1 MVGKTVSH
9 YKIESELGQ
18 GGMGVVYKAHDTM
31 LGRTVALKFLPPMFS
46 SDESSKAR
54 FVHEARAVSALDHP
68 NIAVVH
74 EIGGTDD
81 DHLFIVMA
89 FYEGQTLEDIIK
101 EGPVGLDDAVSYLL
115 DMAKGLAAAHDKG
128 IIHRDIKPGNV
139 MVTTSGFL
147 KILDFGLAKISDVT
161 MTMGAMSLGT
171 LAYMSP
177 EQAQGAPVD
186 NRTDLWALGVVMYEM
201 LAGKR
206 PFEGPYDAA
215 ILYAA
220 ANTEHEP
227 VSVWRED
234 APEHLASIVD
244 KLLQKMPENRYQD
257 AHELIKDIEAMR
269 APTPSIMAPVQP
281 PAPAPEQPAAQD
293 PMQSGMMQPGM
304 MHPGMQSG
312 MMYPP
317 NMQSGMHPG
326 MMQSGMYSGMYPG
339 MVPPT
344 PFWKKPI
351 VVAGIV
357 VIGLLGAGGSYYLAT
372 GGSSSQTEGTA
383 VIQPREIAR
392 GYFDNAREKLAAG
405 DLQMGLRDMERA
417 KDADPTYAAAWA
429 SLAALYFQTGDYTR
443 SVSSAREAITLDP
456 EGAGPA
462 YFNMGMS
469 LAEQG
474 RLDDAIGALES
485 AINAD
490 SLWGAPYSALGDIL
504 IESGRPEEALEQLR
518 KGSAVAKSEVLPF
531 IYKNQGK
538 ALLAMGQAEQAIQ
551 PLRGSLGLK
560 PDLAE
565 AVLLLARSYDA
576 IGQRR
581 LAREQWELFLQLER
595 QDLDAISEAEARLK
609 QNP

>member
-46 SDESSKAR
+46 SDENSKAR
-54 FVHEARAVSALDHP
+54 FIHEARAVSALDHP

-74 EIGGTDD
+74 EIGGTDEE
-81 DHLFIVMA
+81 HLFIVMA

-101 EGPVGLDDAVSYLL
+101 EGPVGLDDAVSYSL

-139 MVTTSGFL
+139 MVTEAGFL

-206 PFEGPYDAA
+206 PFDGPYDAA

-220 ANTEHEP
+220 ANTDHES

-234 APEHLASIVD
+234 APDHLASIVD
-244 KLLQKMPENRYQD
+244 KLLQKMPEKRYQD

-293 PMQSGMMQPGM
+293 PMHSGMMQPGM

-317 NMQSGMHPG
+317 NM
-326 MMQSGMYSGMYPG
+326 YSGMYPG
-339 MVPPT
+339 MVPAT

-357 VIGLLGAGGSYYLAT
+357 AIGLLGGGGAFYLAT
-372 GGSSSQTEGTA
+372 GGPGSQTEGAA
-383 VIQPREIAR
+383 VIQPRELAR

-405 DLQMGLRDMERA
+405 DLQMGLRDMERS
-417 KDADPTYAAAWA
+417 KDADPTYAPAWA
-429 SLAALYFQTGDYTR
+429 SLAALYFQTGDYAR
-443 SVSSAREAITLDP
+443 SVSSATEAIALDP
-456 EGAGPA
+456 EGASPA

-485 AINAD
+485 AISAD

-538 ALLAMGQAEQAIQ
+538 ALLVMGQPQEAIDK
-551 PLRGSLGLK
+551 LRGSLGLK

-581 LAREQWELFLQLER
+581 LAREQWELFLTLER
-595 QDLDAISEAEARLK
+595 RDLDALSEAEARLN